1 MFKYVHVQSVLE
13 CWYQFVA
20 LRPLGTP
27 SAAVDNAAIV
37 FLTAQRTAKKNSSQ
51 LRRTELSLF
60 GVKLFSRVD
69 ECWLKYTP
77 VAGSE
82 YTRGRSVDVNI

>member
-27 SAAVDNAAIV
+27 SAAAIV
-37 FLTAQRTAKKNSSQ
+37 FLTARRTAKKNSPQ

-77 VAGSE
+77 IAGSE